1 MRSAL
6 PTTSSSVS
14 HSLCRLKPPD
24 WIRAISN
31 RLFTSRVVLSTCW
44 RISLA
49 CGACFEPSLA
59 RSRVRIS
66 APGQTARSAE
76 YADRATGRRA
86 ASYAGFP
93 ARWSAGP
100 VLRWRSVV
108 RRSRALA
115 TSRVKVSSSRCCS
128 GIINWRRFSGSTTS
142 SPQVRA
148 ALFRGKI

>member
-66 APGQTARSAE
+66 AWPNSTVSGVRRSC
-76 YADRATGRRA
+76 DRA
-86 ASYAGFP
+86 AS
-93 ARWSAGP
+93 SE
-100 VLRWRSVV
+100 LRRLSRSLVRRACSSLAVRV

-128 GIINWRRFSGSTTS
+128 GIISWRRFSGSTTS